1 MKLIIWLWN
10 PGKDYEKTRHNLGYL
25 FLDWLIDWED
35 FDVFKDE
42 SKFKWSISSGILK
55 WEKTI
60 LLKPLTYMNL
70 SWESIKKVVDFYK
83 IELKDIVVVY
93 DDMSMEFSKIRYRD
107 TWTAGWHNWV
117 KSIISHFWEN
127 WKRIKVWIWFNEK
140 YEVSDWVLSKFSKSE
155 LDDLEKSVFPKVL
168 ELLIEKM

>member
-10 PGKDYEKTRHNLGYL
+10 PWKDYEKTRHNLGYL

-35 FDVFKDE
+35 FDIFKDE
-42 SKFKWSISSGILK
+42 VKFKWSISSWIIK

-70 SWESIKKVVDFYK
+70 SWESIRKVVDFYK
-83 IELKDIVVVY
+83 VELNDIVVVY
-93 DDMSMEFSKIRYRD
+93 DDMSMDFWKIRFRD
-107 TWTAGWHNWV
+107 TWTAWGHNWV

-127 WKRIKVWIWFNEK
+127 WKRIKVGIWFNEK
-140 YEVSDWVLSKFSKSE
+140 YDVSDWVLSKFNKSE
-155 LDDLEKSVFPKVL
+155 LDDLEKTVFPKVL
-168 ELLIEKM
+168 ELLIEKI